1 MKNTIN
7 YKLINIIKLKIFK
20 KYIIQMKNKI
30 YYMLFK
36 IIIKLQIIKE
46 IYYNLSKSYKFIGII
61 PL

>member
-46 IYYNLSKSYKFIGII
+46 KYYNLSKSYKFIGII

>member
-1 MKNTIN
+1 
-7 YKLINIIKLKIFK
+7 
-20 KYIIQMKNKI
+20 
-30 YYMLFK
+30 MLFK